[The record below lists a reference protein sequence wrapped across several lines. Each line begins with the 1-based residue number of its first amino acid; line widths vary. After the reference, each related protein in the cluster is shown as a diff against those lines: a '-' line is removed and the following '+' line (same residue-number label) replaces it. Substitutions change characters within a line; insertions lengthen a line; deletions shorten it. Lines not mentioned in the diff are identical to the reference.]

1 MKSFL
6 RIFTLG
12 ALLFSMV
19 ATTLSAQSAGLK
31 VGDIAPDFKLKD
43 VSGKM
48 ISLSDYPDAK
58 GFIVTFTCNTCPFAK
73 MYEDRLIELHKKY
86 ADQGYP
92 VIAINPND
100 PEVKPGDSFEAMVER
115 AQEKNYPFRYLFDEG
130 QKVYPAYGA
139 SRTPHIYLL
148 DKNRKVRYIGALDN
162 NAQDPESVTK
172 HYVEDA
178 IKALENG
185 QEPDPAVTKA
195 IGCSIKVKS

>member
-1 MKSFL
+1 MKTFM

-12 ALLFSMV
+12 AVLFTLV
-19 ATTLSAQSAGLK
+19 ATGLSAQSAGLK

-58 GFIVTFTCNTCPFAK
+58 GFIVTFTCNTCPFAV

-130 QKVYPAYGA
+130 QKVYPTYGA